1 VAHRAECDAD
11 VIIVGAGLAGLSA
24 ARLLKKHGVS
34 CVVLEARDRVGGRT
48 WIRRVGEGDFDMG
61 GQFVGPGQNR
71 LIELA
76 KEFDLELMDMYA
88 DGWNIQDFEGRMSR
102 YGLPFPTGT
111 FWRPFPFVNLI
122 GLGITMLPIELLRR
136 LVPIDKP
143 WIAGAAM
150 KWDATSMEVFKKKW
164 WRPAQVQGLIDTI
177 LRPAFGSEAFEVS
190 FLNFLFF
197 MNSVGG
203 LLRALQGQ
211 KQRFAY
217 GSQRVSIKL
226 AEIIGDA
233 IQLESPVN
241 RIEQDPRPDGGVT
254 VFTDTG
260 VWSGKYAII
269 TVPLPM
275 AASINYEPKLPGLLV
290 GLAQRMPMGSEVKVF
305 ATYDR
310 PFWREA
316 GLSGQVVTDGGP
328 LSVAFDNTTPGARS
342 QPALLGL
349 IGGKYAHT
357 WGARPRDERREAVL
371 NQFARWFGPKA
382 LKPSDY
388 YEADWRSSL
397 WTRGCPLAVMS
408 PGAWMHFGAAMRQ
421 PFGRIH
427 WAGSEL
433 SPEWCTY
440 MNGAVISGEK
450 AAAEIVDE
458 L

>member
-1 VAHRAECDAD
+1 MALRAECDAD
-11 VIIVGAGLAGLSA
+11 VVIVGAGLAGLSA
-24 ARLLKKHGVS
+24 ARLLKKRGVS

-48 WIRRVGEGDFDMG
+48 SIKRVGDGDFDMG
-61 GQFVGPGQNR
+61 GQFVGPGQDR
-71 LIELA
+71 VMGLA
-76 KEFDLELMDMYA
+76 SEFGLELIDMYA
-88 DGWNIQDFEGRMSR
+88 SGWNIQDFEGRMSR
-102 YGLPFPTGT
+102 YCTPFPTGSL
-111 FWRPFPFVNLI
+111 WRPFPFVNLA
-122 GLGITMLPIELLRR
+122 GLAITMLPIELLRR

-143 WIAGAAM
+143 WVAGAAM

-164 WRPAQVQGLIDTI
+164 WRPAQVQGLVDTI
-177 LRPAFGSEAFEVS
+177 LRPAFGSEAYEVS

-203 LLRALQGQ
+203 LIRALQGQ

-217 GSQRVSIKL
+217 GSQLVSLKL
-226 AEIIGDA
+226 AETVGNA
-233 IQLESPVN
+233 VQLQSPVS
-241 RIEQDPRPDGGVT
+241 RIEQDSGPGGGVT
-254 VFTDTG
+254 VHTERG
-260 VWSGKYAII
+260 AWSGRYAII

-275 AASINYEPKLPGLLV
+275 AASIDYRPQLPGLLV

-305 ATYDR
+305 ATYER
-310 PFWREA
+310 AFWREA

-328 LSVAFDNTTPGARS
+328 MSVAFDNTTLGPRS

-357 WGARPRDERREAVL
+357 WAQREPDERRAAVL
-371 NQFARWFGPKA
+371 NQFARWFGTNA
-382 LKPSDY
+382 LKPTDY
-388 YEADWRSSL
+388 CEADWRSER

-408 PGAWMHFGAAMRQ
+408 PGAWMHFGAAMRV

-440 MNGAVISGEK
+440 MNGAIISGEK
-450 AAAEIVDE
+450 AANEIVDE

>member
-1 VAHRAECDAD
+1 MDRRRGNEVGRHVDGGLQEEVVAPRT
-11 VIIVGAGLAGLSA
+11 GAGPHRHDSA
-24 ARLLKKHGVS
+24 ARL
-34 CVVLEARDRVGGRT
+34 
-48 WIRRVGEGDFDMG
+48 
-61 GQFVGPGQNR
+61 R
-71 LIELA
+71 L
-76 KEFDLELMDMYA
+76 
-88 DGWNIQDFEGRMSR
+88 RSVR
-102 YGLPFPTGT
+102 S
-111 FWRPFPFVNLI
+111 
-122 GLGITMLPIELLRR
+122 
-136 LVPIDKP
+136 LVPEFPLLHEFRRRTASRITRTEAALRLRLTARIHQARGNHRRRNP
-143 WIAGAAM
+143 ARVAGESHRAGPAA
-150 KWDATSMEVFKKKW
+150 
-164 WRPAQVQGLIDTI
+164 R
-177 LRPAFGSEAFEVS
+177 RR
-190 FLNFLFF
+190 
-197 MNSVGG
+197 
-203 LLRALQGQ
+203 RA
-211 KQRFAY
+211 
-217 GSQRVSIKL
+217 
-226 AEIIGDA
+226 
-233 IQLESPVN
+233 
-241 RIEQDPRPDGGVT
+241 PRPDGGGT
-254 VFTDTG
+254 VFPDPG

-371 NQFARWFGPKA
+371 SQFARWFGPKA

-408 PGAWMHFGAAMRQ
+408 AGAWMHFGAAMRQ

-440 MNGAVISGEK
+440 MHGAVISGEK